1 MKRRFFPVLLSLL
14 VLSFVTAQEEDTAP
28 PDRSEDVDIAEVQIT
43 GHIRGQQLALG
54 LDFEAETKRPQR
66 RVLLIQGDAVLD
78 TAAQPPASGRLDYDK
93 DKQAYYLAWPRTGT
107 YQVTSSFLALPQAE
121 PDSPWRQT
129 TLQVPHARIR
139 RIKLISDRPDLEV
152 QLPQALRVQRQTEQG
167 QLVINAILGPRQ
179 PLVLRWKPQ
188 VHLADAKLVLSSQ
201 ANTIVDVRA
210 GLLALDV
217 VFDFQVAQG
226 KIESLVFRVP
236 ANLNVTALNGL
247 HIRNWSLAEPVE
259 GQRDLVVELSRPQD
273 RQYQLYLQAETDVN
287 QLPAE
292 IEVPALEPRGG
303 IRASGHL
310 AVGTNSALQLVV
322 LESAGL
328 TQIDGAVFPR
338 RQVPQVSERPI
349 PQAKTFFYMYA
360 GSRYD
365 LRLAVDDI
373 VPSFD
378 VAGRMVTQV
387 KEDDMLVEA
396 ELELDV
402 RDAPIRQLEVQVP
415 AGLVVALVQ
424 GGQVEDYHISENQ
437 NQDEPATVRVLFK
450 QPVLG
455 RTLVQLRLELG
466 RGPLDQLQKLPA
478 LQVKG
483 AKIQRGYVVVATEP
497 GIEIDKPVVQNLRTV
512 HTASVPLRV
521 AEARFAYRYRQA
533 DWQLDLLARRKP
545 ASIRAEVFHLQS
557 IGEALAYGSAV
568 VNYLITGSPVDE
580 LSFRLAEGLE
590 NVEFVGRDVRRW
602 QFEDGRWRVKLTRKI
617 IGDYNLAVTYTQRY
631 DADQPI
637 RLGAL
642 HCEDIQTQT
651 GYVVVTSHLDLRLQ
665 VQDDPGA
672 SPTGLLPIAMDELPA
687 DLRLL
692 TSSPILGTYKYVTDP
707 HMALLQIN
715 PYQRSD
721 LLPVLL
727 DIAAHNTKLAVH
739 PDGRIESVTTVR
751 YKVKNTTGQF
761 LSLALP
767 AGARVWA
774 VSLIQAQANGQ
785 EQATRVAASHDQA
798 TGRLLIPLRRQSNP
812 NDPTTLELEYGQVH
826 AAQGRWRYQVDL
838 DAPRCAVPMTYA
850 DWRIQVPDEWVIAG
864 AGGNMQA
871 QLAPMRR
878 PGLAQ
883 VLPGVGR
890 AWKRAL
896 RYVTRGETP
905 FVVGGI
911 ALVLLVLCVIF
922 RRVWLPEL
930 TVTLLL
936 FLLLGTGIHAYQRG
950 GRSRPGSV
958 NFMNFTEAV
967 SADPQRALQ
976 VQVALVPAWRQSI
989 TKMDLVVIPLVALGV
1004 LAWVIWRRRLGAVVL
1019 SLVLALGLYILAKI
1033 PHTWTGLYALCT
1045 WGAPVAALLWLVWR
1059 RGVLRR
1065 FRPAVFVPAVSVIL
1079 LVLLLLLGGCADT
1092 GPPIG
1097 PLSERSL
1104 IERLELD
1111 LFAGKDHVELK
1122 YQLRISALGPTQFDL
1137 LDESAVLV
1145 TSPQPH
1151 EYVKLV
1157 RENGRH
1163 CVQVSRAGVYAVEA
1177 SFLTP
1182 LPPAGEDQ
1190 QRRIEL
1196 PQPVAL
1202 TNHVDLV
1209 VPDANVLIEAPQA
1222 VHLVHRTGDR
1232 QSTVEAM
1239 FTPGHPVTFTWR
1251 PKERQAA
1258 QEEVR
1263 FYARDVGLAHVT
1275 PGLLQVF
1282 HAVRLQIA
1290 QGQVDMLKLGIAPGE
1305 TVTAVHAAHVG
1316 AWRFDPVAQQLEM
1329 RLTQPVTGVYGFTL
1343 VTQAAHAAVPYDL
1356 RLQPLVIEDAVNQ
1369 HSILGLAPDP
1379 SVYIQVGQHPAVMNA
1394 QDYVRDNAG
1403 LLQAG
1408 PKLPREQITQAF
1420 RFDWPDDVVTGRVLT
1435 VQSELRSQEIA
1446 RFNVEDDRLIY
1457 NSQWDINIAKA
1468 GRFDIEL
1475 LLPAGYDIDTLG
1487 AEQVSHWDESES
1499 TDPRRVRVHFK
1510 RKLTGSVQL
1519 KLALSQPV
1527 TEMPLQLAV
1536 PRVTLAGALKH
1547 TGQLL
1552 VGSEQGV
1559 RLTVA
1564 TRQGASEIN
1573 PAELN
1578 QTDPGT
1584 LAFRLLRPDWQLL
1597 LQTELVQPRITAQC
1611 LHVAQVADGLVRH
1624 HHSLRYRLFHA
1635 GTKAFTLKLPPA
1647 ATGVTLT
1654 GSGIARRVQAAPE
1667 TWRIELAQKVYDR
1680 PYLLRVTYETR
1691 YDQAEGEV
1699 PLAPVHC
1706 QDAELQQGHVVVFAT
1721 DRVELSADPPDAS
1734 LRPAEVRNIPKFFGA
1749 GDLSG
1754 AAMCYR
1760 AASTRH
1766 TLTVRA
1772 QHHAAAPQIGADVR
1786 QTDIVT
1792 VVTETGQSI
1801 NQVNLMLRVGTQRH
1815 LQTILPDKAV
1825 LWSLAVDGQPAQ
1837 PSLRTNTGGDRV
1849 YLVPLPQQAADEV
1862 VVEMVYVT
1870 DLASGATD
1878 WAGVHQMSG
1887 PRFDLPLK
1895 QISWQIYVPE
1905 GFAYEDFGGTLTL
1918 DKNTI
1923 TGRQIRRYNLQS
1935 YEQQLIQ
1942 TNQIN
1947 DQRAQQQ
1954 QVLAQE
1960 LAQKGLQTQARRAL
1974 AKGYNFSRGNQA
1986 LNEDIRVDLDNLL
1999 RQQVKVGLIN
2009 GRGRLRQQTS
2019 GQAASPSQGPLPQPA
2034 SDMSFSQQQAE
2045 RLESSLGQADNENL
2059 DLITRRIIQAQE
2071 AAEGSLAQLQIT
2083 MPLRGQVLRFDS
2095 PLQVEPAAEMLVSF
2109 NAQRQAISGFD
2120 PSIGYG
2126 LGLFVGLVIVSG
2138 GLGLI
2143 HARWDRLHEI
2153 LRPVPAPA
2161 PVTPDTSAPS
2171 SDTDDDSN
2179 GPVSSEELV

>member
-1 MKRRFFPVLLSLL
+1 MKRRFFQALLSMFLLSL
-14 VLSFVTAQEEDTAP
+14 VTAAEKEAAP
-28 PDRSEDVDIAEVQIT
+28 PDRSEGVEIAEVQIT
-43 GHIRGQQLALG
+43 GHIRGQQLALS
-54 LDFEAETKRPQR
+54 LDFEVETERSQR
-66 RVLLIQGDAVLD
+66 RILLIQGDAVLE
-78 TAAQPPASGRLDYDK
+78 TLAQPLTPARLDYDV
-93 DKQAYYLAWPRTGT
+93 DKQAYYLAWPRAGK
-107 YQVTSSFLALPQAE
+107 YQVTTSFLALPQAE

-129 TLQVPHARIR
+129 TLQVPSARIR
-139 RIKLISDRPDLEV
+139 RIKLVSDRPDLEV
-152 QLPQALRVQRQTEQG
+152 QLPQALRVERQIEQD
-167 QLVINAILGPRQ
+167 QLVINAVLGPRQ

-188 VHLADAKLVLSSQ
+188 VQLADAKLVLSSQ

-226 KIESLVFRVP
+226 KIESLVFKVP

-247 HIRNWSLAEPVE
+247 HMRNWTLAEALE

-273 RQYQLYLQAETDVN
+273 RQYQLHLRAEADVN

-292 IEVPALEPRGG
+292 IEVPVLEPRGG

-338 RQVPQVSERPI
+338 TQVPNASERPI
-349 PQAKTFFYMYA
+349 PRAKTFFYVYA

-378 VAGRMVTQV
+378 VAGRLITQI
-387 KEDDMLVEA
+387 KEDDLVVEA

-402 RDAPIRQLEVQVP
+402 RDAPIRQLEIQVP
-415 AGLVVALVQ
+415 AGLVVALVK
-424 GGQVEDYHISENQ
+424 GSQVEDYHISETQ
-437 NQDEPATVRVLFK
+437 AQDAPTTARVLFN

-466 RGPLDQLQKLPA
+466 RGPLDQLQQLPA
-478 LQVKG
+478 LQVTG
-483 AKIQRGYVVVATEP
+483 AKTHRGYVVVATEP
-497 GIEIDKPVVQNLRTV
+497 GIEIDKPTVQNLRTV

-545 ASIRAEVFHLQS
+545 ASIRAELFHLQS

-580 LSFRLAEGLE
+580 LHFRLPEGLE

-602 QFEDGRWRVKLTRKI
+602 QFQDDRWNVKLTRKI

-631 DADQPI
+631 DANQPI

-651 GYVVVTSHLDLRLQ
+651 GYVVVTSHLDLKLQ
-665 VQDDPGA
+665 VLSDPNV
-672 SPTGLLPIAMDELPA
+672 SPTGLLPIAMDELPS

-707 HMALLQIN
+707 HTALLKIN

-727 DIAAHNTKLAVH
+727 DIAAHTTRLAVH

-767 AGARVWA
+767 AEASVWA
-774 VSLIQAQANGQ
+774 VSQIQAQANGR
-785 EQATRVAASHDQA
+785 EQSTRVAASHDQA

-826 AAQGRWRYQVDL
+826 EAQGRWRYQVGL

-871 QLAPMRR
+871 QLAQTRH

-883 VLPGVGR
+883 VVPGIVR
-890 AWKRAL
+890 SWTRAL
-896 RYVTRGETP
+896 EDVADGDTLL
-905 FVVGGI
+905 VIGGI
-911 ALVLLVLCVIF
+911 TLLLLVLCAIF

-930 TVTLLL
+930 IVSLLVL
-936 FLLLGTGIHAYQRG
+936 LLLGIGVNAFQRG
-950 GRSRPGSV
+950 GPSKPSSV
-958 NFMNFTEAV
+958 TSMDFTEAV
-967 SADPQRALQ
+967 SADPERALQ
-976 VQVALVPAWRQSI
+976 VQIALVPAWRQSI
-989 TKMDLVVIPLVALGV
+989 TLADLVVIPLLVLAV
-1004 LAWVIWRRRLGAVVL
+1004 LAWMIWRRRLG
-1019 SLVLALGLYILAKI
+1019 LVALCLLLATGLYMLAKI
-1033 PHTWTGLYALCT
+1033 PHTWPGLHALGT
-1045 WGAPVAALLWLVWR
+1045 WGVPGAALLWLAWR
-1059 RGVLRR
+1059 RLVLRR
-1065 FRPAVFVPAVSVIL
+1065 VKLAALVPAASIVL
-1079 LVLLLLLGGCADT
+1079 LVLMVLLGGCAES
-1092 GPPIG
+1092 GPLIHA
-1097 PLSERSL
+1097 LSERSL
-1104 IERLELD
+1104 IEHLELD
-1111 LFAGKDHVELK
+1111 LLAGKDHLELK
-1122 YQLRISALGPTQFDL
+1122 YKLRVSALAPTQFDL

-1145 TSPQPH
+1145 TTPQPTDH
-1151 EYVKLV
+1151 VKLTQ
-1157 RENGRH
+1157 ENGRH
-1163 CVQVSRAGVYAVEA
+1163 VLQVSRAGVYEVEA

-1222 VHLVHRTGDR
+1222 VHLKQRTEDQR
-1232 QSTVEAM
+1232 SAVEAM
-1239 FTPGHPVTFTWR
+1239 FTPGHPVVFAWR
-1251 PKERQAA
+1251 PKERQAD

-1290 QGQVDMLKLGIAPGE
+1290 QGQVDMLKLGIASGE

-1316 AWRFDPVAQQLEM
+1316 AWRFDPVSHQLEM
-1329 RLTQPVTGVYGFTL
+1329 RLTQPVTGVYAFTL
-1343 VTQAAHAAVPYDL
+1343 VTQAAHASVPYDL
-1356 RLQPLVIEDAVNQ
+1356 RLQALVIEDAVNQ

-1394 QDYVRDNAG
+1394 QDYVRDNAD
-1403 LLQAG
+1403 LLQVG
-1408 PKLPREQITQAF
+1408 PQVAQEQITQAF
-1420 RFDWPDDVVTGRVLT
+1420 RFDAQDDLVTGRVLT
-1435 VQSELRSQEIA
+1435 VQSELRSQELA
-1446 RFNVEDDRLIY
+1446 RFNVEDDRLVY
-1457 NSQWDINIAKA
+1457 NSQWDIDIAKA
-1468 GRFDIEL
+1468 GRFDVEL
-1475 LLPAGYDIDTLG
+1475 LLPTGYDIDTLG

-1499 TDPRRVRVHFK
+1499 ADPRRVRVHFR
-1510 RKLTGSVQL
+1510 RKLTGAIRL

-1527 TEMPLQLAV
+1527 TEMPAQLTV

-1547 TGQLL
+1547 TGQL
-1552 VGSEQGV
+1552 VIGSEQGL

-1564 TRQGASEIN
+1564 TRQGASEVN

-1578 QTDPGT
+1578 QTDAGT

-1597 LQTELVQPRITAQC
+1597 LQTELVQARITAQG

-1624 HHSLRYRLFHA
+1624 HHYLRYRLFHA
-1635 GTKAFTLKLPPA
+1635 GTKTFTLKLPPA
-1647 ATGVTLT
+1647 ASGVTLT
-1654 GSGIARRVQAAPE
+1654 GSGIARRVQVSPE
-1667 TWRIELAQKVYDR
+1667 TWRIELAAKVYDR
-1680 PYLLRVTYETR
+1680 PYLLRVSYETR
-1691 YDQAEGEV
+1691 YDQTEGVV

-1706 QDAELQQGHVVVFAT
+1706 QDAELQQGHVVVFAAE
-1721 DRVELSADPPDAS
+1721 RVELSADPTDAS

-1760 AASTRH
+1760 TASAQH
-1766 TLTVRA
+1766 LLTVRA
-1772 QHHAAAPQIGADVR
+1772 QHHSAAAQIGADVR
-1786 QTDIVT
+1786 QTDITT

-1815 LQTILPDKAV
+1815 LQTILPDEAV
-1825 LWSLAVDGQPAQ
+1825 LWSVTVDGQPAQ
-1837 PSLRTNTGGDRV
+1837 PSLRTNTSGDRV

-1870 DLASGATD
+1870 ELASGAAA
-1878 WAGVHQMSG
+1878 WAGSHRMSG
-1887 PRFDLPLK
+1887 PRFVDLPLK
-1895 QISWQIYVPE
+1895 QITWQIYVPE
-1905 GFAYEDFGGTLTL
+1905 GFAYDDFGGTLTL
-1918 DKNTI
+1918 NKKTI
-1923 TGRQIRRYNLQS
+1923 RGRGIRRYGLES
-1935 YEQQLIQ
+1935 YEQQVIQ

-1947 DQRAQQQ
+1947 DKRAQQQ
-1954 QVLAQE
+1954 QALAHE

-1974 AKGYNFSRGNQA
+1974 SKGYNFSRGNQA
-1986 LNEDIRVDLDNLL
+1986 LNEDIRVDLNNLL

-2009 GRGRLRQQTS
+2009 GRDRLRQQTS
-2019 GQAASPSQGPLPQPA
+2019 GQASSPTQRPLTQPA
-2034 SDMSFSQQQAE
+2034 PDMSFSQQQAE
-2045 RLESSLGQADNENL
+2045 RIESSLGQADNENL

-2095 PLQVEPAAEMLVSF
+2095 PLQVEPAAEMSVSF
-2109 NAQRQAISGFD
+2109 SAQRHTIGRLD
-2120 PSIGYG
+2120 PSVGYG
-2126 LGLFVGLVIVSG
+2126 LGLFVGLLIVSAA
-2138 GLGLI
+2138 LGL
-2143 HARWDRLHEI
+2143 ARSRWDRLHEI
-2153 LRPVPAPA
+2153 LRPVASPAQPIEA
-2161 PVTPDTSAPS
+2161 TES
-2171 SDTDDDSN
+2171 SDSDESN
-2179 GPVSSEELV
+2179 GPVSSEELI